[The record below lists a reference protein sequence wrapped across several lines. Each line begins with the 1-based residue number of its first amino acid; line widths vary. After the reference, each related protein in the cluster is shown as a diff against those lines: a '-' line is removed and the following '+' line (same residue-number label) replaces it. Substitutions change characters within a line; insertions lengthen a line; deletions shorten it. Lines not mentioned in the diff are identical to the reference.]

1 MRVSSGAILARA
13 QALSHRVV
21 PATCVNDIGANKR
34 SAPTPPHRVLL
45 VHHITRLRHRGFR
58 PEYFAGCTI
67 LPYRDASVFV
77 QSLSG
82 KLKTSGSDSLF
93 WRYDENLIN
102 NLHVSV

>member
-1 MRVSSGAILARA
+1 MLVSSGAILARA

-21 PATCVNDIGANKR
+21 PATFVSDIGANER

-45 VHHITRLRHRGFR
+45 VHPITRLRHRGFR
-58 PEYFAGCTI
+58 PKDFAGCT
-67 LPYRDASVFV
+67 LLSYRDAPVFV
-77 QSLSG
+77 ESLSG

-93 WRYDENLIN
+93 WRYDKNLIN